1 MRDDDD
7 ALAGVDL
14 AAWQPPPPPAD
25 LASAVVA
32 RLREP
37 APAAALDPHERTSR
51 RPRWIGGLAAAAAA
65 AVAAV
70 WFTRAPPP
78 SRGVQIATRA
88 EHLALDGSVAD
99 LDAGAELR
107 WDRDRHRITAHQAR
121 GIVRWTVADD
131 DTLVIVPGGQESTAT
146 MEASGASLRVEVQ
159 MNLSDMRLVGA
170 STLTAASVA
179 VVTVVV
185 YMGHVKATSGGQ
197 TVTVTPGSTVELRP
211 QAPPREVAEP
221 RPEPPVVGGSPAE
234 VQRLEAQLRAANDKV
249 AALTAELAARPADAI
264 EVTPIAL
271 EAFRLRGD
279 RNIVPDEATR
289 LAIARAGITKVIGS
303 YKLCVDTRGAVASI
317 KLLQSTRFA
326 AYDRRIEQ
334 AILGWT
340 YRPFLSGGKP
350 TPVCTAVTFIYDSEG
365 RPAPAVDRSRA
376 AAPDAPTVPEAGCA
390 TVNVGDLLAEA
401 ANQYASGYAR
411 AALALVTKALAC
423 KQDIRMYRVAVLYAC
438 VGRDADTA
446 HQMYRKLPAQHPA
459 EPEIEQKCQQEGI
472 NLQADP

>member
-37 APAAALDPHERTSR
+37 TSAAALDPHERTSR
-51 RPRWIGGLAAAAAA
+51 RPRWIGGFAAVAAT

-70 WFTRAPPP
+70 WFTRSPPP

-131 DTLVIVPGGQESTAT
+131 DTLVIFPGGQGSTTT

-159 MNLSDMRLVGA
+159 MNLSDMRLVGT
-170 STLTAASVA
+170 STLTAATVA

-221 RPEPPVVGGSPAE
+221 RPEPPVVGASPAE
-234 VQRLEAQLRAANDKV
+234 VQRLEAQLRTANDKI

-264 EVTPIAL
+264 EVTPMAL
-271 EAFRLRGD
+271 DAFRLRGD
-279 RNIVPDEATR
+279 RNILPDEATR
-289 LAIARAGITKVIGS
+289 LAIARAGVTKVTGS
-303 YKLCVDTRGAVASI
+303 YKLCINTSGAVASI
-317 KLLQSTRFA
+317 RLLQSTRFA

-340 YRPFLSGGKP
+340 YRPFLSEGKP
-350 TPVCTAVTFIYDSEG
+350 TPVCTAVTFLYEG
-365 RPAPAVDRSRA
+365 SPAPAVDRSRA
-376 AAPDAPTVPEAGCA
+376 AAPDAPTVPEVSCA
-390 TVNVGDLLAEA
+390 TVNVDDLLTQA
-401 ANQYASGYAR
+401 ANQYASGYVR

-423 KQDIRMYRVAVLYAC
+423 KQDIRMYRLAAMYAC
-438 VGRDADTA
+438 AGRDADTA
-446 HQMYRKLPAQHPA
+446 HQMYQKLPAQHQA
-459 EPEIEQKCQQEGI
+459 EIEQKCQQEGI